1 MASFHLCADAD
12 ATALA
17 RAKAIAGLTV
27 SVCIPARDEEATI
40 GGIVAAV
47 RRDLMEEAPL
57 VDEVVVIDDESR
69 DATAGVA
76 RREGAQVLAAESLLP
91 ALPSGSGKGNA
102 LWKSLYASDGD
113 LLCFLDADVRNFGS
127 HFVTSLLAPLLGD
140 AGVAMVKAFYRRPL
154 HGEPTGG
161 GRVTELMARPLLSH
175 LFPPLTRFVQPLA
188 GECAARREV
197 LETVPFVQGWG
208 VEIGL
213 LIDIVRQFGPAAVAQ
228 VDLGIREH
236 RNRPIADLG
245 PQALA
250 ILVTALRRAGL
261 ERDAGR
267 SRAVAELVR
276 FGDSLLPEHLVVEV
290 DERPP
295 MLTVPEYRAKFGREL
310 SA

>member
-1 MASFHLCADAD
+1 VSSFHLCTAAD

-17 RAKAIAGLTV
+17 RAKAAAGLTV

-47 RRDLMEEAPL
+47 RHDLMEETSL
-57 VDEVVVIDDESR
+57 VDEIVVIDDESL
-69 DATAGVA
+69 DATAGIA
-76 RREGAQVLAAESLLP
+76 HREGAQVLAAKSLLP

-127 HFVTSLLAPLLGD
+127 HFVTSLLAPLFGD
-140 AGVAMVKAFYRRPL
+140 ASVAMVKAFYRRPL

-175 LFPPLTRFVQPLA
+175 LFPALTRFLQPLA

-208 VEIGL
+208 VEVGL

-228 VDLGIREH
+228 VDLGRREH
-236 RNRPIADLG
+236 RNRPITDLG

-250 ILVTALRRAGL
+250 VLVTALRRAGL
-261 ERDAGR
+261 ERDAGGT
-267 SRAVAELVR
+267 RAVAELVR
-276 FGDSLLPEHLVVEV
+276 FGDSLVPERVAVEV
-290 DERPP
+290 DERPS